1 MRYMLESSVADPH
14 QSDPAGHFDADLDLD
29 PVVTLMR
36 IWIWILLVTLM
47 RIRIRFLPFS
57 LIRIRILTQVC

>member
-36 IWIWILLVTLM
+36 I
-47 RIRIRFLPFS
+47 RIRFLPFS